1 MKIKDETG
9 KKGLPI
15 KTIFRESIGF
25 FKRHAIEAL
34 CKEKDIRSDDIFW
47 VLTVPAIWSEPA
59 KQLMRVA
66 AIEVKGFKVLNSV
79 SSLWFLIHTSVQ
91 RTTLLST
98 SHHYFLYRQTEH

>member
-25 FKRHAIEAL
+25 FKRHALEAL
-34 CKEKDIRSDDIFW
+34 CKDNDVRLDDIFW

-66 AIEVKGFKVLNSV
+66 AIEVNKGLLKCHLLLNSFL
-79 SSLWFLIHTSVQ
+79 SSKSLVVLHVPSNTCGNLKPIV
-91 RTTLLST
+91 RN
-98 SHHYFLYRQTEH
+98 